1 MDVYRRVNLDFGFC
15 NVLTGVHRGRPAVYH
30 FVSGVRALDADA
42 ARRMRL
48 AGVQPV
54 PVSTAEVASV
64 LMQLQGALH
73 CCCGSLST
81 D

>member
-1 MDVYRRVNLDFGFC
+1 MHVSFERF
-15 NVLTGVHRGRPAVYH
+15 VLAAVPLVYH

-42 ARRMRL
+42 ARRLRL
-48 AGVQPV
+48 AGVRPV
-54 PVSTAEVASV
+54 PVATAHVASA

-81 D
+81 DG